1 MPKIVIE
8 TFIESDKKIVFDL
21 SRSIDLHKI
30 STEKTNEKAIAGK
43 TSGLIEINESV
54 TWRARHFGIYQNLT
68 SKITAF
74 EYPIYFCDE
83 MQKGV
88 FKRFKHEHYFSDFKQ
103 GTLMKDIFDY
113 TAPLGFLGKIADLIF
128 LKKYMTGF
136 LIERNE
142 MIKKF
147 SESGKWKE
155 ILTAHNIK

>member
-8 TFIESDKKIVFDL
+8 TYIKSDKKIVFDL
-21 SRSIDLHKI
+21 SRSIDLHKL
-30 STEKTNEKAIAGK
+30 STEKTNEKVIAGR
-43 TSGLIEINESV
+43 TSGLIEIDESL
-54 TWRARHFGIYQNLT
+54 TWRAKHFGIYQNLT
-68 SKITAF
+68 SKITGF

-83 MQKGV
+83 MQKGA
-88 FKRFKHEHYFSDFKQ
+88 FKRFKHEHCFSDFKQ

-128 LKKYMTGF
+128 LRKYMTKF

-147 SESGKWKE
+147 SESEKWKE
-155 ILTAHNIK
+155 ILTEHNIK